1 MCLCAKDAEKF
12 LGYEVG
18 FFFFFFLLLER
29 ASGERERE
37 MFFKV
42 KFTVAGASRREEVKG
57 DERSGFLQERKRG
70 LF

>member
-1 MCLCAKDAEKF
+1 MFVCKRRGEVSGLRGGVF
-12 LGYEVG
+12 L
-18 FFFFFFLLLER
+18 FFFLLLER
-29 ASGERERE
+29 ASGERE